1 MGQGCS
7 GLVAVGCVGRCWWVQ
22 HTALSRS
29 LLSSDKGRGIH
40 PLCHDVWHP
49 PQLDS
54 DHHEARSPHH
64 RTRCNE
70 VRGGHGPCT
79 GLLCRRSSSLSLGF
93 PLSEPVCPWKLWLF
107 LTSPPLCGVDL
118 DTLCGG
124 ADNAELLLWVQG
136 CSFQRGLKMWL

>member
-40 PLCHDVWHP
+40 PLCHDVRHP

-107 LTSPPLCGVDL
+107 LTSPSVGLIWICFVGVL
-118 DTLCGG
+118 IMLSCSYGCKG
-124 ADNAELLLWVQG
+124 AAFKEG
-136 CSFQRGLKMWL
+136 